1 MGRQVLYVGMCCAA
15 PHARKE
21 MEMARFASLLKTVI
35 VMVLVLVAACE
46 PAAPEIAEEEV
57 IKEVPAEVESVV
69 TEEVPVEVE
78 KEIVTFV
85 VWAEG
90 DFEQQ
95 TFQQLA
101 DAFKDTYGIEVDLVF
116 LNE

>member
-1 MGRQVLYVGMCCAA
+1 
-15 PHARKE
+15 
-21 MEMARFASLLKTVI
+21 MARFTSLLKTVI
-35 VMVLVLVAACE
+35 VMVLILVAACA

-57 IKEVPAEVESVV
+57 IEKVPAEGESVV

-78 KEIVTFV
+78 KERVKFV

-101 DAFKDTYGIEVDLVF
+101 DDFEETYGIEVDLVF